1 MIIKSTRI
9 KTTSGTKN
17 IKNHLLNKP
26 EENELIQILKGDE
39 ADFETFH
46 ELSKEDNTMYSLRH
60 FSINPGQ
67 HWTNKQMAETID
79 KIREEYGAKDR
90 PYIAVGHSKK
100 LADGSD
106 NKHIHLIIPERW
118 IGKTLDNKFAY
129 QRNEKIS
136 RMCEYDFKHEITT
149 GKHNKAVGHA
159 LADDEKYKELSKII
173 LEVHANK
180 PRPVASYS
188 SNDLQIS
195 KRQGID
201 LPKLKLE
208 IKDIHSRSDNYK
220 SFKSGLEDNGY
231 QIKKGEKAYIIETK
245 DGTFLGSANR
255 LLKMKKSD
263 FEQFIKGNNY
273 ENNRSNKERHN
284 RNNKLSSTTRRAEQ
298 NRRDDRTNGSNE
310 SQNRRANKRDKQPK
324 MSDERD
330 LQKDKLM
337 TFSEIKILN
346 DINKSENIFKI
357 KNEIKNNN
365 NLLKNI
371 SKFFK
376 SLFKEESKISQKDLD
391 DLNEIDNM
399 SDDQKIMYKFTS
411 NELENEI
418 FNPTKPDIEPQKT
431 ESTKPEPSKTPEP
444 PKPTGPDFS
453 KYETPKIGRMSGKKP
468 AKKDKKPQ
476 ISIGSDT
483 PVNLNNKLMED
494 IARDK
499 DLPAAPRF

>member
-9 KTTSGTKN
+9 KTKSGTKS

-26 EENELIQILKGDE
+26 EDNEKIRILKGNE
-39 ADFETFH
+39 SDFETFH
-46 ELSKEDNTMYSLRH
+46 DFADEDKTMYSLRH

-67 HWTNKQMAETID
+67 SWTTEQMAETVD
-79 KIREEYGAKDR
+79 KIRVEYGAKDR
-90 PYIAVGHSKK
+90 PFFAVRHDKK
-100 LADGSD
+100 LADGTS
-106 NKHIHLIIPERW
+106 NTHIHMIIPERW

-136 RMCEYDFKHEITT
+136 RMCEYDFRHELTT

-159 LADDEKYKELSKII
+159 LENNDKYKELSEII
-173 LEVHANK
+173 LKEHATK
-180 PRPVASYS
+180 PRPKSAYS

-263 FEQFIKGNNY
+263 FEQFMKGNNY

-284 RNNKLSSTTRRAEQ
+284 RNNKLSSTTRRTKQ
-298 NRRDDRTNGSNE
+298 SRRVNRTNSPNE
-310 SQNRRANKRDKQPK
+310 SQNGPTNPRDKEPK
-324 MSDERD
+324 RTNEGNI
-330 LQKDKLM
+330 QKDKLIM
-337 TFSEIKILN
+337 FQDIKILN
-346 DINKSENIFKI
+346 DINNSENIFKI
-357 KNEIKNNN
+357 KDEIKNNN
-365 NLLKNI
+365 NLFKNI

-376 SLFKEESKISQKDLD
+376 SIFKEESKISQKDLD

-418 FNPTKPDIEPQKT
+418 FNPKKPDIETKT
-431 ESTKPEPSKTPEP
+431 PEPTKPEPSKPLEP
-444 PKPTGPDFS
+444 AGPMA
-453 KYETPKIGRMSGKKP
+453 KYETPKIGRMSDKKQDRKQKKP
-468 AKKDKKPQ
+468 SV
-476 ISIGSDT
+476 SIGSDT

-494 IARDK
+494 ITRDN
-499 DLPAAPRF
+499 DLAPAPKPF

>member
-9 KTTSGTKN
+9 KTKSGTKN
-17 IKNHLLNKP
+17 ITNHLLNKP
-26 EENELIQILKGDE
+26 EDNEVIKVLHGDE
-39 ADFETFH
+39 SDFETFH
-46 ELSKEDNTMYSLRH
+46 QFADEDKTMYSLRH

-67 HWTNKQMAETID
+67 KWTNKQMSETID

-90 PYIAVGHSKK
+90 PYFAVGHSKK

-106 NKHIHLIIPERW
+106 NKHIHLVIPERFS
-118 IGKTLDNKFAY
+118 GKTLDNKFAY

-149 GKHNKAVGHA
+149 GKHNKSVGHA
-159 LADDEKYKELSKII
+159 LENDEKYKELSEIM
-173 LEVHANK
+173 LEVHATK
-180 PRPVASYS
+180 PRPKAAYS
-188 SNDLQIS
+188 SNDLQIA

-201 LPKLKLE
+201 LPKSKIE
-208 IKDIHSRSDNYK
+208 IKDIHSRSDNYQ
-220 SFKSGLEDNGY
+220 SFEAGLKESGY
-231 QIKKGEKAYIIETK
+231 QIKMGEKAHIIEK
-245 DGTFLGSANR
+245 DGTFIGSANR

-263 FEQFIKGNNY
+263 FEQFMKGNNY
-273 ENNRSNKERHN
+273 ENNSKRHKEGHN
-284 RNNKLSSTTRRAEQ
+284 RNIRTRSTPRGTKQ

-310 SQNRRANKRDKQPK
+310 SQNRRTEKRNIKPERI
-324 MSDERD
+324 DERNI
-330 LQKDKLM
+330 QENKLM

-346 DINKSENIFKI
+346 DINNSENIFKI

-376 SLFKEESKISQKDLD
+376 SIFKDESKINQKDLD

-418 FNPTKPDIEPQKT
+418 FNPTKTDIETQKT
-431 ESTKPEPSKTPEP
+431 EPTKPEP
-444 PKPTGPDFS
+444 PKPESPMA
-453 KYETPKIGRMSGKKP
+453 KYETPKIGRMSDKKSDRKQKKP
-468 AKKDKKPQ
+468 SV
-476 ISIGSDT
+476 SIGSDT
-483 PVNLNNKLMED
+483 PVNLNSKLMED
-494 IARDK
+494 VTRDR
-499 DLPAAPRF
+499 DLQPAPKPF

>member
-9 KTTSGTKN
+9 KTKSGTKN

-26 EENELIQILKGDE
+26 EDNEIIRVLHGDDS
-39 ADFETFH
+39 DFDTFYDFA
-46 ELSKEDNTMYSLRH
+46 KEDKTMYSLRH

-67 HWTNKQMAETID
+67 KWTNKQMSETID

-100 LADGSD
+100 LADGTD

-118 IGKTLDNKFAY
+118 LGKTLDNKFAY

-136 RMCEYDFKHEITT
+136 RMCEFDFGHEITT
-149 GKHNKAVGHA
+149 GKHNRAVGHS
-159 LADDEKYKELSKII
+159 LEDNEKYKELSKIM

-195 KRQGID
+195 KRKGID

-208 IKDIHSRSDNYK
+208 IKDIYSRSDNYK

-255 LLKMKKSD
+255 LLKMKKSE
-263 FEQFIKGNNY
+263 FEQFIKGENY
-273 ENNRSNKERHN
+273 DTSKKNQTRHKQDT
-284 RNNKLSSTTRRAEQ
+284 RVSSTPRRAEQ
-298 NRRDDRTNGSNE
+298 NRRDDRTNNPNE
-310 SQNRRANKRDKQPK
+310 SQNRRKHKGDKKSQRV
-324 MSDERD
+324 DERNI
-330 LQKDKLM
+330 QENKLM

-346 DINKSENIFKI
+346 DINNSDKI
-357 KNEIKNNN
+357 SLVKNEIKNNN

-376 SLFKEESKISQKDLD
+376 SIFKDESKISQQDLD

-418 FNPTKPDIEPQKT
+418 FNPTKTDET
-431 ESTKPEPSKTPEP
+431 HKTPEP
-444 PKPTGPDFS
+444 TKQESSKSLEPAGPMA
-453 KYETPKIGRMSGKKP
+453 KYETPKIGRMSDKKSE
-468 AKKDKKPQ
+468 KKDKKPQ
-476 ISIGSDT
+476 ISMGSDT
-483 PVNLNNKLMED
+483 PTNLNNTLMED
-494 IARDK
+494 KMRDT
-499 DLPAAPRF
+499 DLQPAPKPF